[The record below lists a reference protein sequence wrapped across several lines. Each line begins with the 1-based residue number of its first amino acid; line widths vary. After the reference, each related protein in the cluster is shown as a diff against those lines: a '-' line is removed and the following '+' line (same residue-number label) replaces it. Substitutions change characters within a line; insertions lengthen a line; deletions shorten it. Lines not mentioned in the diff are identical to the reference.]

1 MLVDI
6 EGAEWNVLSTMKS
19 RPKVLCLEMRA
30 GEYKNP
36 NTDKIDRWLEEN
48 HYQLWK
54 HHNTDSIYI
63 LDSVKLNSP
72 RKFFTTIS
80 NSHVLFHHW
89 LKAKRRKLRKKIKK
103 IFRIN

>member
-1 MLVDI
+1 MDRFVVQAVPFSSVDSGCYDLVLVDI

-63 LDSVKLNSP
+63 
-72 RKFFTTIS
+72 
-80 NSHVLFHHW
+80 
-89 LKAKRRKLRKKIKK
+89 
-103 IFRIN
+103 